1 MFSNSKIP
9 KEDCPPNDEYILSIC
24 TFFLLLD
31 ISDKV
36 FVPILQSVNSS
47 EYVEPNVWLFL
58 EFLR

>member
-47 EYVEPNVWLFL
+47 EYVEPNV
-58 EFLR
+58 